1 MASAIA
7 VSPIVFSF
15 TSATGGSGGTQPG
28 YNVVFIENQA
38 VTWIE
43 KAIFEATF
51 VPTATASGLSFG
63 SAFELLKQLGTPVE
77 RLART
82 GLSKLTEFKTADVNS
97 ISNGGST
104 PETIF
109 KSIKEVNV
117 QHPSVSHLARL
128 TQRDQEATDWQVV
141 A

>member
-1 MASAIA
+1 MASAII
-7 VSPIVFSF
+7 VNPIVFSF
-15 TSATGGSGGTQPG
+15 TSATGGSGGTEPG
-28 YNVVFIENQA
+28 YDVVFIEDQA
-38 VTWIE
+38 STWIE
-43 KAIFEATF
+43 KTIFEDTF
-51 VPTATASGLSFG
+51 APTATASGLSFG
-63 SAFELLKQLGTPVE
+63 SAIELLKAGTPVE

-82 GLSKLTEFKTADVNS
+82 GISKLTEFKTADVNS

-117 QHPSVSHLARL
+117 QHPSVDRVARL
-128 TQRDQEATDWQVV
+128 TQRDQEASDWQVV